1 MEKMEQLFP
10 SFFQPQLKKKEL
22 TAEDTV
28 IVLDTNFLLDIYRL
42 NPSLADKYIASMRRI
57 NDRLFIP
64 YFVALEFEFNKS
76 KIIRQKSQFITDQ
89 KQKLLKAI
97 DEVEP
102 KIDELKRDSSFPSL
116 QKFTLNKHELEQL
129 LNKDI
134 NRFIESSRMH
144 ALHNKVAGVIDHKI
158 SNKPTQEFI
167 EETQKKGEERYK
179 QQVPPGYNDAQ
190 IKEDEL
196 RKYDGLEYKRK
207 YGDLLIW
214 ETILDEL
221 KNRDGRVNRLV
232 FVSNDGTSEKKD
244 DLIFTTSGQRVGP
257 KIEFI
262 EEMRI
267 ETNVK
272 FYILKNSTFVSMLE
286 EISETDK
293 REINQQLNHF
303 NDFGE
308 TNKSDIENEYDRFTK
323 KDEDRFIRNR
333 VFNGDN
339 ISYSNSLRED
349 SLNNVS
355 VNENKNLHTDKENP
369 DELHWE
375 MPINHHLLDTDPD
388 NDEILRRIEKLQHR
402 LKRNEEFMFQAKS
415 MGDQQR
421 YLSYRDEYDIVRH
434 QLIRLRRRLD

>member
-1 MEKMEQLFP
+1 M
-10 SFFQPQLKKKEL
+10 
-22 TAEDTV
+22 
-28 IVLDTNFLLDIYRL
+28 
-42 NPSLADKYIASMRRI
+42 
-57 NDRLFIP
+57 
-64 YFVALEFEFNKS
+64 
-76 KIIRQKSQFITDQ
+76 
-89 KQKLLKAI
+89 
-97 DEVEP
+97 
-102 KIDELKRDSSFPSL
+102 
-116 QKFTLNKHELEQL
+116 
-129 LNKDI
+129 
-134 NRFIESSRMH
+134 
-144 ALHNKVAGVIDHKI
+144 
-158 SNKPTQEFI
+158 
-167 EETQKKGEERYK
+167 
-179 QQVPPGYNDAQ
+179 
-190 IKEDEL
+190 
-196 RKYDGLEYKRK
+196 
-207 YGDLLIW
+207 
-214 ETILDEL
+214 
-221 KNRDGRVNRLV
+221 
-232 FVSNDGTSEKKD
+232 
-244 DLIFTTSGQRVGP
+244 IFTTSGQRVGP
-257 KIEFI
+257 KIELI

-349 SLNNVS
+349 SINNVN

-369 DELHWE
+369 DELYWE
-375 MPINHHLLDTDPD
+375 MPINHHSLDIDSD

-421 YLSYRDEYDIVRH
+421 YLSYRDEYDIVWH